1 MKIDAI
7 VAADLADAA
16 SAAASAEDLGCDG
29 IMVPEVAHDPFLPL
43 ALAAA
48 STTRIRLQT
57 GIAVAFA
64 RNPMTVAVTAS
75 DLHRLSGGRFALGLG
90 SQVKAHITRRFSM
103 QWSSPAARMREFV
116 RAVQAIWKA
125 WDDQAPLDFRGDFY
139 QHTLM
144 TPMFSHGPSPCGW
157 PSIQIAAVGPVMT
170 AVAGEVA
177 DGLLCHG
184 FTTADY
190 VRDVTLPQLQSGAGR
205 AGRSRSDLE
214 VSLPVMLV
222 LTDDERDP
230 KIAAMKSQIA
240 FYGSTPAYRPV
251 LDHHGWSAL
260 GEELHAM
267 SRRGEWEK
275 MGGLI
280 EDNVLHAFAVVDA
293 PREAAAQIRARFGGL
308 VDRLQVAING
318 DKAHFAELFDALQDD
333 RPAGT
338 RPMVRPSQVDSGATN
353 CP

>member
-7 VAADLADAA
+7 VAVDLADAA
-16 SAAASAEDLGCDG
+16 SAAATAESLGCDG
-29 IMVPEVAHDPFLPL
+29 IMVPEVAHEPFLPL

-48 STTRIRLQT
+48 STTRVTLAT

-64 RNPMTVAVTAS
+64 RNPMTVAVAAS
-75 DLHRLSGGRFALGLG
+75 DLHRLSGGRFVLGLG

-103 QWSSPAARMREFV
+103 QWSSPAARMREFTSAV
-116 RAVQAIWKA
+116 RAIWSA
-125 WDDQAPLDFRGDFY
+125 WNDQAPLDFRGEFY

-157 PSIQIAAVGPVMT
+157 PSIHIAAVGPVMT

-190 VRDVTLPQLQSGAGR
+190 VRDVTLPQLRAGAKR
-205 AGRSRSDLE
+205 AGRFRSDLE
-214 VSLPVMLV
+214 VSLPLMLV
-222 LTDDERDP
+222 LTDDEHDP

-280 EDNVLHAFAVVDA
+280 DDDVLHAFAVVGT
-293 PREAAAQIRARFGGL
+293 PRQAGAQIRARFGGL
-308 VDRLQVAING
+308 VDRVQLAVNG
-318 DKAHFAELFDALQDD
+318 DKALFAELFDEL
-333 RPAGT
+333 RAG
-338 RPMVRPSQVDSGATN
+338 
-353 CP
+353 

>member
-1 MKIDAI
+1 VKIDAI
-7 VAADLADAA
+7 VATDLADAG
-16 SAAASAEDLGCDG
+16 SAAARAEDLGCDG

-48 STTRIRLQT
+48 STTRIRLAT

-90 SQVKAHITRRFSM
+90 SQVRAHITRRFSM
-103 QWSSPAARMREFV
+103 PWSSPAARMREFTRAV
-116 RAVQAIWKA
+116 RAIWDA
-125 WDDQAPLDFRGDFY
+125 WDNQAALDFRGDFY

-144 TPMFSHGPSPCGW
+144 TPVFSHGPSSCGR
-157 PSIQIAAVGPVMT
+157 PSVQIAAVGPAMT

-190 VRDVTLPQLQSGAGR
+190 IRDVTLPRLRAGASR

-214 VSLPVMLV
+214 VSLPLMLV
-222 LTDDERDP
+222 LTEDERDP

-275 MGGLI
+275 MGALI
-280 EDNVLHAFAVVDA
+280 DDDVLDTFAVIGP
-293 PREAAAQIRARFGGL
+293 PRQAAAQIRARFGGL
-308 VDRLQVAING
+308 VDRVQVAVNG
-318 DKAHFAELFDALQDD
+318 DKAHFAELLGEL
-333 RPAGT
+333 RG
-338 RPMVRPSQVDSGATN
+338 S
-353 CP
+353 

>member
-1 MKIDAI
+1 VKIDAI
-7 VAADLADAA
+7 VATDLAE
-16 SAAASAEDLGCDG
+16 AAAAAARAEDLGCAG

-43 ALAAA
+43 ALAAV
-48 STTRIRLQT
+48 STTRIRLAT

-64 RNPMTVAVTAS
+64 RNPMTVAVTAA

-103 QWSSPAARMREFV
+103 PWSSPAARMREFTRAV
-116 RAVQAIWKA
+116 RAIWDA
-125 WDDQAPLDFRGDFY
+125 WDNQTALDFRGDFY
-139 QHTLM
+139 RHTLM

-157 PSIQIAAVGPVMT
+157 PAIHIAAVGPVMT

-184 FTTADY
+184 FTTAEY
-190 VRDVTLPQLQSGAGR
+190 IRDVTLPQLQAGAKR

-214 VSLPVMLV
+214 VSLPLMLV
-222 LTDDERDP
+222 LTDDEHDP
-230 KIAAMKSQIA
+230 KIADMRRQIA

-251 LDHHGWSAL
+251 LEHHGWAAL

-275 MGGLI
+275 MGDLVN
-280 EDNVLHAFAVVDA
+280 DDVLHTFAVIGA
-293 PREAAAQIRARFGGL
+293 PRQAGAQIRSRFGGL
-308 VDRLQVAING
+308 VDHVQVAVNG
-318 DKAHFAELFDALQDD
+318 DEGHFAELLDEL
-333 RPAGT
+333 RAG
-338 RPMVRPSQVDSGATN
+338 
-353 CP
+353 

>member
-7 VAADLADAA
+7 VATDLADAA
-16 SAAASAEDLGCDG
+16 SAAARAEDLGCDG

-43 ALAAA
+43 ALVAA
-48 STTRIRLQT
+48 STTRIRLAT

-75 DLHRLSGGRFALGLG
+75 DLHRLSAGRFALGLG
-90 SQVKAHITRRFSM
+90 SQVKAHVTRRFSM
-103 QWSSPAARMREFV
+103 PWSSPAARMREFIGAV
-116 RAVQAIWKA
+116 RAIWNA

-157 PSIQIAAVGPVMT
+157 PSVQVAAVGPVMT

-190 VRDVTLPQLQSGAGR
+190 VRDVTLPQLLAGAGR

-214 VSLPVMLV
+214 VSLPVMVV
-222 LTDDERDP
+222 LTDNERDP
-230 KIAAMKSQIA
+230 KIASMKSQIA

-267 SRRGEWEK
+267 SRRGEWGT
-275 MGGLI
+275 MGDLI
-280 EDNVLHAFAVVDA
+280 DDDVLHAFAVVGPPGQA
-293 PREAAAQIRARFGGL
+293 GASIRARFGGL
-308 VDRLQVAING
+308 VDRVQVAING
-318 DKAHFAELFDALQDD
+318 DEAQFGELFDAL
-333 RPAGT
+333 RAPG
-338 RPMVRPSQVDSGATN
+338 N
-353 CP
+353 

>member
-7 VAADLADAA
+7 VATGLADAA
-16 SAAASAEDLGCDG
+16 AEAARAEDLGCDG

-48 STTRIRLQT
+48 GTTRIRLAT

-64 RNPMTVAVTAS
+64 RNPMTVAVAAS
-75 DLHRLSGGRFALGLG
+75 DLHRLSRGRFALGLG

-103 QWSSPAARMREFV
+103 QWSSPAARMREFARAV
-116 RAVQAIWKA
+116 RAIWDA
-125 WDDQAPLDFRGDFY
+125 WDNQTALDFRGDFY

-157 PSIQIAAVGPVMT
+157 PSVQIAAVGPAMT

-190 VRDVTLPQLQSGAGR
+190 IRDVTLPQLRAGAGR
-205 AGRSRSDLE
+205 SGRSGRSRSDLE
-214 VSLPVMLV
+214 VSLPLMLV

-280 EDNVLHAFAVVDA
+280 DDDVLHAFAVVGA
-293 PREAAAQIRARFGGL
+293 PRQAAAQIRARFGGL
-308 VDRLQVAING
+308 VDRVQVALNG
-318 DKAHFAELFDALQDD
+318 DKADLAELLDGLRD
-333 RPAGT
+333 G
-338 RPMVRPSQVDSGATN
+338 
-353 CP
+353 

>member
-7 VAADLADAA
+7 VATDLADAA
-16 SAAASAEDLGCDG
+16 AAAARAEELGCDG

-43 ALAAA
+43 ALAAG
-48 STTRIRLQT
+48 STTRVRLAT

-64 RNPMTVAVTAS
+64 RNPMSVAVTAA

-90 SQVKAHITRRFSM
+90 SQVKAHIIRRFSM
-103 QWSSPAARMREFV
+103 QWSSPAARMREFTGAV
-116 RAVQAIWKA
+116 RAIWDA
-125 WDDQAPLDFRGDFY
+125 WDSQAPLDFRGDFY

-144 TPMFSHGPSPCGW
+144 TPMFSHGPSPVGW

-190 VRDVTLPQLQSGAGR
+190 VRDVTLPQLMAGASR

-214 VSLPVMLV
+214 VSLPVMITLV
-222 LTDDERDP
+222 GDERDP
-230 KIAAMKSQIA
+230 KIAALKGQIA

-251 LDHHGWSAL
+251 LEHHGWSAL

-267 SRRGEWEK
+267 SRRGEWQR
-275 MGGLI
+275 MGALI
-280 EDNVLHAFAVVDA
+280 DDDVLHAFAVIGA
-293 PREAAAQIRARFGGL
+293 PREAGAQIRARFGGL
-308 VDRLQVAING
+308 VDRVQVGING
-318 DKAHFAELFDALQDD
+318 DEAQFAELFAALRDG
-333 RPAGT
+333 RPAGAG
-338 RPMVRPSQVDSGATN
+338 RAAAQFADS
-353 CP
+353 

>member
-16 SAAASAEDLGCDG
+16 LAAAAAEGLGCDG

-43 ALAAA
+43 ALAAT
-48 STTRIRLQT
+48 STTRVRLAT

-64 RNPMTVAVTAS
+64 RNPMTVAVTGS
-75 DLHRLSGGRFALGLG
+75 DLHRLSGGRFVLGLG
-90 SQVKAHITRRFSM
+90 SQVKAHITRRYAM
-103 QWSSPAARMREFV
+103 PWSSPAVRMREFTHAV
-116 RAVQAIWKA
+116 RAIWSA
-125 WDDQAPLDFRGDFY
+125 WHDQAPLDFRGDFY

-144 TPMFSHGPSPCGW
+144 TPVFSHGPSPCGW
-157 PSIQIAAVGPVMT
+157 PSIHIAAVGPVMT
-170 AVAGEVA
+170 GVAGEVA

-184 FTTADY
+184 FTTSDY
-190 VRDVTLPQLQSGAGR
+190 IRDVTLPQLQAGAKR
-205 AGRSRSDLE
+205 SGRSRSDLE
-214 VSLPVMLV
+214 VSLPLMLV

-230 KIAAMKSQIA
+230 KIGAMKSQIA

-260 GEELHAM
+260 GEELHGM

-280 EDNVLHAFAVVDA
+280 DDDVLRAFAIVGA
-293 PREAAAQIRARFGGL
+293 PREAGAQIRARFGDL
-308 VDRLQVAING
+308 VDRVQVAVNV
-318 DKAHFAELFDALQDD
+318 DKAMFAELCDAL
-333 RPAGT
+333 R
-338 RPMVRPSQVDSGATN
+338 
-353 CP
+353 

>member
-16 SAAASAEDLGCDG
+16 SAAARAEGLGCDG

-48 STTRIRLQT
+48 STTQIRLAT

-75 DLHRLSGGRFALGLG
+75 DLHRLSGGRFVLGLG
-90 SQVKAHITRRFSM
+90 SQVKPHITRRFSM

-116 RAVQAIWKA
+116 CAVRAIWTA
-125 WDDQAPLDFRGDFY
+125 WNDQAPLDFQGDFY

-157 PSIQIAAVGPVMT
+157 PSIHIAAVGPVMT

-177 DGLLCHG
+177 DGLFCHG
-184 FTTADY
+184 FTTPDY
-190 VRDVTLPQLQSGAGR
+190 VRDVTLPQLQVGVSR
-205 AGRSRSDLE
+205 VGRSRKDIE
-214 VSLPVMLV
+214 VSLPVMAALA
-222 LTDDERDP
+222 DDERDP
-230 KIAAMKSQIA
+230 RIAAMRSQIA

-280 EDNVLHAFAVVDA
+280 DDNVLHAFAVVGA
-293 PREAAAQIRARFGGL
+293 PREVGARILARYGGL
-308 VDRLQVAING
+308 VDRVQLGVDG
-318 DKAHFAELFDALQDD
+318 GKAHVAELLDALRDD
-333 RPAGT
+333 RSVP
-338 RPMVRPSQVDSGATN
+338 
-353 CP
+353 

>member
-1 MKIDAI
+1 VKIDAI
-7 VAADLADAA
+7 VATGLADAA
-16 SAAASAEDLGCDG
+16 AEAARAEDLGCDG

-48 STTRIRLQT
+48 GTTRIRLAT

-64 RNPMTVAVTAS
+64 RNPMTVAVAAS

-103 QWSSPAARMREFV
+103 QWSSPAARMREFARAV
-116 RAVQAIWKA
+116 RAIWDA
-125 WDDQAPLDFRGDFY
+125 WDNQTALDFRGDFY

-157 PSIQIAAVGPVMT
+157 PSVQIAAVGPAMT

-190 VRDVTLPQLQSGAGR
+190 IRDVTLPQLRAGASR
-205 AGRSRSDLE
+205 TGRSRSDLE

-222 LTDDERDP
+222 LTSDERDP

-275 MGGLI
+275 MGDLI
-280 EDNVLHAFAVVDA
+280 DDDVLHAFAVVGA
-293 PREAAAQIRARFGGL
+293 PRQAAAQIRARFGGL
-308 VDRLQVAING
+308 VDRVQVALNG
-318 DKAHFAELFDALQDD
+318 DKADLAELFDGLRD
-333 RPAGT
+333 G
-338 RPMVRPSQVDSGATN
+338 
-353 CP
+353 

>member
-7 VAADLADAA
+7 VATDLAGAE
-16 SAAASAEDLGCDG
+16 SAAARAEDMGCDG

-48 STTRIRLQT
+48 RTTRIRLAT

-75 DLHRLSGGRFALGLG
+75 DLHRASGGRFALGLG
-90 SQVKAHITRRFSM
+90 SQVKAHVTRRFSM
-103 QWSSPAARMREFV
+103 EWSSPALRMREFISAV
-116 RAVQAIWKA
+116 RAIWKA

-157 PSIQIAAVGPVMT
+157 PSVQVAAVGPVMT

-190 VRDVTLPQLQSGAGR
+190 VRDVTLPQLRAGAER

-214 VSLPVMLV
+214 VSLPVMMV

-230 KIAAMKSQIA
+230 KITAMRGQIA

-267 SRRGEWEK
+267 SRRGDWEK

-280 EDNVLHAFAVVDA
+280 DDDVLHAFAVVGT
-293 PREAAAQIRARFGGL
+293 PSEAGARIRARFGDL
-308 VDRLQVAING
+308 ADRIQVAING
-318 DKAHFAELFDALQDD
+318 DQAGLAELFDALRD
-333 RPAGT
+333 
-338 RPMVRPSQVDSGATN
+338 
-353 CP
+353 

>member
-1 MKIDAI
+1 MKIDAMM
-7 VAADLADAA
+7 APDLA
-16 SAAASAEDLGCDG
+16 AAAAAAVRAEDLGCDG
-29 IMVPEVAHDPFLPL
+29 IMVPEVAHDPFLAL

-48 STTRIRLQT
+48 STTRVRLTT

-64 RNPMTVAVTAS
+64 RNPMSVAVTAS

-90 SQVKAHITRRFSM
+90 SQVKAHVTRRFSM
-103 QWSSPAARMREFV
+103 PWSSPAARLREFTCAV
-116 RAVQAIWKA
+116 RAIWTA
-125 WDDQAPLDFRGDFY
+125 WDEQAPLDFRGDFY

-157 PSIQIAAVGPVMT
+157 PSIHIAAVGPVMT

-177 DGLLCHG
+177 DGLVCHG

-190 VRDVTLPQLQSGAGR
+190 VRDVTLPQLQVGIDR

-214 VSLPVMLV
+214 VSVPAMAV
-222 LTDDERDP
+222 LADDDRDS
-230 KIAAMKSQIA
+230 KIAAMRSQIA

-267 SRRGEWEK
+267 SRRGEWQA
-275 MGGLI
+275 MGDLI
-280 EDNVLHAFAVVDA
+280 DDDVLHAFAIVDA
-293 PREAAAQIRARFGGL
+293 PRQAAARIRARFGGL
-308 VDRLQVAING
+308 IDRLQVSIDG
-318 DKAHFAELFDALQDD
+318 DRAHVAQLIDALRDGPPVTSGPLRD
-333 RPAGT
+333 RSGVLSRPDAG
-338 RPMVRPSQVDSGATN
+338 
-353 CP
+353 

>member
-7 VAADLADAA
+7 VAADLAG
-16 SAAASAEDLGCDG
+16 AAAAAARAEGLGCHG

-43 ALAAA
+43 ALAAG
-48 STTRIRLQT
+48 STTRIRLAT
-57 GIAVAFA
+57 GVAVAFA
-64 RNPMTVAVTAS
+64 RNPMTVAVTAA

-103 QWSSPAARMREFV
+103 QWSSPAARMREFICAV
-116 RAVQAIWKA
+116 RAIWDA
-125 WDDQAPLDFRGDFY
+125 WDSQTPLDFRGDFY

-144 TPMFSHGPSPCGW
+144 TPMFSHGPGPVGW

-190 VRDVTLPQLQSGAGR
+190 IREVTLPQLRTGAARTGR
-205 AGRSRSDLE
+205 TRSDLE
-214 VSLPVMLV
+214 VSLPVMVALAA
-222 LTDDERDP
+222 DERDP
-230 KIAAMKSQIA
+230 KIAATKRQIA

-267 SRRGEWEK
+267 SRRGEWQQ
-275 MGGLI
+275 MGDLI
-280 EDNVLHAFAVVDA
+280 DDDVLHAFAVVGS
-293 PREAAAQIRARFGGL
+293 PRQAGRQIRARLGGL
-308 VDRLQVAING
+308 VDRVQVGING
-318 DKAHFAELFDALQDD
+318 DEAQFAELLDGLRDD
-333 RPAGT
+333 RSAL
-338 RPMVRPSQVDSGATN
+338 A
-353 CP
+353 

>member
-1 MKIDAI
+1 MKIDAMM
-7 VAADLADAA
+7 APDLADAA
-16 SAAASAEDLGCDG
+16 SAAARAEDLGCDG

-43 ALAAA
+43 TLAAA
-48 STTRIRLQT
+48 STTRVRLTT

-103 QWSSPAARMREFV
+103 QWSSPAARMREFTRAV
-116 RAVQAIWKA
+116 RAIWTA
-125 WDDQAPLDFRGDFY
+125 WEDQTPLDFRGDFY

-157 PSIQIAAVGPVMT
+157 PSIHIAAVGPVMT
-170 AVAGEVA
+170 VVAGEVA
-177 DGLLCHG
+177 DGLMCHG

-190 VRDVTLPQLQSGAGR
+190 VRDVTLPQLQAGISR

-214 VSLPVMLV
+214 VSLPVMAV
-222 LTDDERDP
+222 LAEDERDP

-267 SRRGEWEK
+267 SRRGEWQQ

-280 EDNVLHAFAVVDA
+280 DDDVLHAFAVVDA
-293 PREAAAQIRARFGGL
+293 PRQAGARIRARYGGL
-308 VDRLQVAING
+308 VDRLQLSIDG
-318 DKAHFAELFDALQDD
+318 GKAHVAELFETL
-333 RPAGT
+333 RGGSGT
-338 RPMVRPSQVDSGATN
+338 SG
-353 CP
+353 

>member
-16 SAAASAEDLGCDG
+16 SAAVRAESLGCDG

-48 STTRIRLQT
+48 STTRIRLAT

-64 RNPMTVAVTAS
+64 RNPMTVAVTAA

-90 SQVKAHITRRFSM
+90 SQVKAHITRRYSM
-103 QWSSPAARMREFV
+103 QWSSPAARMREFTHAV
-116 RAVQAIWKA
+116 RAIWDA
-125 WDDQAPLDFRGDFY
+125 WESQTPLDFQGDFY

-157 PSIQIAAVGPVMT
+157 PSIHIAAVGPVMT

-184 FTTADY
+184 FTTAEY
-190 VRDVTLPQLQSGAGR
+190 VRDVTLPQLQAGISR

-214 VSLPVMLV
+214 VSLPVMVV
-222 LTDDERDP
+222 LAADERDP
-230 KIAAMKSQIA
+230 KIAATKSQIA

-267 SRRGEWEK
+267 SRRGEWQR
-275 MGGLI
+275 MGDLI
-280 EDNVLHAFAVVDA
+280 DDDVLHTFAVIGT
-293 PREAAAQIRARFGGL
+293 PRQAGEQVRARFGGL
-308 VDRLQVAING
+308 VDRLQVGVNG
-318 DKAHFAELFDALQDD
+318 DKAEFAELFDALRDD
-333 RPAGT
+333 QPA
-338 RPMVRPSQVDSGATN
+338 RIS
-353 CP
+353 